1 MFVKFGAESSPNVFQ
16 HIKNAKAITIV
27 MNIEDVIL
35 YKHQVDDFHLT
46 IE

>member
-27 MNIEDVIL
+27 MGDVIL